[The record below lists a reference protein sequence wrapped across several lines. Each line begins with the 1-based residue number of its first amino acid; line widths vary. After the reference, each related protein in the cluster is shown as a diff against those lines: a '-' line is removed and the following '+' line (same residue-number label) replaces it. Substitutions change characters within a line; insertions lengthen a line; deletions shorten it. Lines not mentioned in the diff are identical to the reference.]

1 MAGSAKKPVA
11 KGGLGGAALEI
22 ALSVLRSDAVREQLK
37 RAPEALMDWAIERRP
52 HPSSGQFRAAV
63 QRINPA
69 ARLGQRGLERR
80 LENLTSAVSLAFG
93 EKNNTSRPEVW
104 EALDD
109 LAQSVA
115 IAGSMPTIK
124 RKRMHMRIDDEL
136 DKLEMGLIEALLPK
150 H

>member
-1 MAGSAKKPVA
+1 MRR
-11 KGGLGGAALEI
+11 
-22 ALSVLRSDAVREQLK
+22 SV
-37 RAPEALMDWAIERRP
+37 EARNKTL
-52 HPSSGQFRAAV
+52 
-63 QRINPA
+63 
-69 ARLGQRGLERR
+69 
-80 LENLTSAVSLAFG
+80 
-93 EKNNTSRPEVW
+93 RPEVW